1 MSEQKDQQI
10 FQLQSQLEAHAALI
24 NEAINGNLLLRAN
37 LISLSKSQNA
47 YTRENEELKQKVAT
61 LEKALTDQATP
72 NG

>member
-47 YTRENEELKQKVAT
+47 YTRENEALKQKVVT
-61 LEKALTDQATP
+61 LEKALSDQATP